1 MLSSSAELTAALIER
16 LDDGVW
22 ILDPRDAT
30 VLEANP
36 AALRQVGLAAP
47 ATSLMELV
55 DPEAGPDE
63 WHQLLDQVP
72 PDGSHRLTV
81 SLHHTD
87 GHIVP
92 AELTLLRQTLDPV
105 TRATTAAPP
114 TGEVLMVISRDVD
127 ERVRLVEHLRAQREL
142 LDSTIEALGEGV
154 AVIDR
159 NGRIESANRIFAGL
173 VDLPLDRIL
182 DRSIFDP
189 PWVPR
194 DESMAVL
201 PPEQG
206 PAVAALCTGRAAAPV
221 VAAFAGTG
229 EQRSPEELLWLRMA
243 CEPLRDG
250 SGRVDGVVLTL
261 TDVTEAR
268 RAVER
273 VELLAGTDLLTGLR
287 NRTSTTQLLERLIA
301 QRDARRTLV
310 EDTGAEAATPRV
322 GVLQVDLDNFR
333 SINETFGTVV
343 GDRVLATV
351 ADRLRDLED
360 RHVVIGRVGV
370 DEFLVVVAGDD
381 PSMAFDTRLRRLA
394 EEIQRRAEQ
403 PLGIDGLDLR
413 LNASA
418 GIARWPVD
426 GDTASDVLRAA
437 DHALVAGRR
446 DGRRQLRFYERAE
459 DERTRAGL
467 ALDRDLRLAA
477 AQRGLE
483 VHYQPIIDLR
493 TGEVAAAE
501 ALVRWN
507 HPEHGPIPPS
517 VFIPTAEATGAITAV
532 SDLVVT
538 TVAEDLHG
546 WNAEGLLPSGARIAV
561 NISATEFEQKGFIQ
575 RLTATL
581 GNAGVS
587 PSQLELEIT
596 ETLLMTDLET
606 TARRLAD
613 LDTLGFLV
621 ALDDFGTGYSS
632 LSYLHTLPLHTLKVD
647 RCFVG
652 DLRDGRSETITRS
665 ILSLARGLGIGT
677 VGEGVETEEQRA
689 FLIDAGCDLVQGFFY
704 APPLPRPAFER
715 FLREHHPSA
724 TALAPH
730 PPRQLGASAAH
741 GGTRLTRV

>member
-1 MLSSSAELTAALIER
+1 VLSSSAELTAALIER

-30 VLEANP
+30 ILEANP
-36 AALRQVGLAAP
+36 AALRQVGLSAP
-47 ATSLMELV
+47 AASLADLMHS
-55 DPEAGPDE
+55 GPDE
-63 WHQLLDQVP
+63 WEQLLDQVP
-72 PDGSHRLTV
+72 REGTHRLTV
-81 SLHHTD
+81 SLHHSD

-92 AELTLLRQTLDPV
+92 AELTLLRQSVDPV
-105 TRATTAAPP
+105 TLATTTAPP
-114 TGEVLMVISRDVD
+114 TGEVLVVISRDVD

-159 NGRIESANRIFAGL
+159 NGRIESANRTFAAL

-189 PWVPR
+189 PWSPR
-194 DESMAVL
+194 DESMAVH
-201 PPEQG
+201 PPERS
-206 PAVAALCTGRAAAPV
+206 PAVATLRTGRAATPL

-229 EQRSPEELLWLRMA
+229 EARPAEDLRWLRMA

-250 SGRVDGVVLTL
+250 AGRVDGVVLTL
-261 TDVTEAR
+261 TDVTEVR

-273 VELLAGTDLLTGLR
+273 VEVLAGTDLLTGLR
-287 NRTSTTQLLERLIA
+287 NRASTTHLLEQLIGE
-301 QRDARRTLV
+301 RDARRVLV
-310 EDTGAEAATPRV
+310 LHTDAEASTPRV

-343 GDRVLATV
+343 GDQVLATV
-351 ADRLRDLED
+351 ADRLRDLAD

-370 DEFLVVVAGDD
+370 DEFLVVVAGEG

-403 PLGIDGLDLR
+403 PLAIDGLDLR

-426 GDTASDVLRAA
+426 GDDADAVLRAA
-437 DHALVAGRR
+437 DRALLSGRR

-459 DERTRAGL
+459 HERTRTGL

-493 TGEVAAAE
+493 TGQVAAAE

-507 HPEHGPIPPS
+507 HPQHGPIPPS

-546 WNAEGLLPSGARIAV
+546 WNTEGLLPSGARIAV
-561 NISATEFEQKGFIQ
+561 NISATEFEQKGFVQ
-575 RLTATL
+575 RLTSTL

-715 FLREHHPSA
+715 FLRDHRPGPPQPP
-724 TALAPH
+724 PH
-730 PPRQLGASAAH
+730 PQRQPGTSAAH
-741 GGTRLTRV
+741 GGSRLARV